1 MLRKAALAFWRDKF
15 LGGLCWFL
23 FAFCSWWTLFILV
36 ISRCAE
42 RGQSKVSPI
51 STTLAH
57 QSVEQCKYLTQRF
70 MGSIPILARV
80 FLCPCVGPYPLVRV
94 VQYSQIDS
102 VGVSSDSNGSICE
115 SERVLCGW
123 LIERGIFI
131 VISAF
136 LLGLI

>member
-1 MLRKAALAFWRDKF
+1 MNIPRSIRQPHKTRSLSQIEPLDSLLTPTESICEYW
-15 LGGLCWFL
+15 
-23 FAFCSWWTLFILV
+23 
-36 ISRCAE
+36 
-42 RGQSKVSPI
+42 
-51 STTLAH
+51 TTLAH
-57 QSVEQCKYLTQRF
+57 QSVEQRT
-70 MGSIPILARV
+70 
-80 FLCPCVGPYPLVRV
+80 YPLVRV